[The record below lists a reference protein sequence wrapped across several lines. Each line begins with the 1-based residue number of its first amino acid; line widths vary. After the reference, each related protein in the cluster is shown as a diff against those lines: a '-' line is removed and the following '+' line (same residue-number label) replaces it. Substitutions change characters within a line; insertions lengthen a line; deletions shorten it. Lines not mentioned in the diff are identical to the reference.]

1 MQEEKKEF
9 GLSLAGR
16 RSRGI
21 YERFMEAKPIET
33 EVLPPESKSADPD
46 LARLLAWILDDLFTI
61 PGTKFRVGLDPIIG
75 LIPGLGDSSSTAIAS
90 LLLVQAL
97 RAGVPKVV
105 ITRMA
110 VNILI
115 NAGVGAIP
123 GIGDV
128 FSAWFKSNR
137 KNYQLLQRHAGASR
151 KNTVGDWIFLGAII
165 AIVVGTGLL
174 MTFVALY
181 IVTSLIGW
189 IFRA

>member
-1 MQEEKKEF
+1 MD
-9 GLSLAGR
+9 
-16 RSRGI
+16 
-21 YERFMEAKPIET
+21 AKPIET
-33 EVLPPESKSADPD
+33 EVLPPETKNADPD

-115 NAGVGAIP
+115 NAGIGAIP
-123 GIGDV
+123 GVGDL
-128 FSAWFKSNR
+128 FSAWYKSNR
-137 KNYQLLQRHAGASR
+137 KNYQLLQRHAGSSR
-151 KNTVGDWIFLGAII
+151 RNTAGDWIFLGAII
-165 AIVVGTGLL
+165 AVVIGAGLL
-174 MTFVALY
+174 IAFLALY
-181 IVTSLIGW
+181 IVTSFIGW
-189 IFRA
+189 IFHA

>member
-1 MQEEKKEF
+1 MP
-9 GLSLAGR
+9 LAAR
-16 RSRGI
+16 RTRGI
-21 YERFMEAKPIET
+21 YERFMDAKPIET
-33 EVLPPESKSADPD
+33 EVLPPESKNADPD

-110 VNILI
+110 MNILI
-115 NAGVGAIP
+115 NAGIGAIP

-128 FSAWFKSNR
+128 FSAWYKSNR
-137 KNYQLLQRHAGASR
+137 KNYQLLQRHAGSSR
-151 KNTVGDWIFLGAII
+151 RNTAGDWIFLGAII
-165 AIVVGTGLL
+165 AVVIGAGLL
-174 MTFVALY
+174 IAFLALY
-181 IVTSLIGW
+181 IVTSFIGW
-189 IFRA
+189 IFHA

>member
-1 MQEEKKEF
+1 MD
-9 GLSLAGR
+9 
-16 RSRGI
+16 
-21 YERFMEAKPIET
+21 AKPIET
-33 EVLPPESKSADPD
+33 EVLPPETKNEDPD

-115 NAGVGAIP
+115 NAGIGAIP
-123 GIGDV
+123 GVGDL
-128 FSAWFKSNR
+128 FSAWYKSNR
-137 KNYQLLQRHAGASR
+137 KNYQLLQRHAGSSR
-151 KNTVGDWIFLGAII
+151 RNTAGDWIFLGAII
-165 AIVVGTGLL
+165 AVVIGAGLL
-174 MTFVALY
+174 IAFLALY
-181 IVTSLIGW
+181 IVTSFIGW
-189 IFRA
+189 IFHA